1 MGKYHFRGLRISSMR
16 FLIMIVMIVLAFFC
30 MNSSRAE
37 DAVIKDG
44 DTIQLAGVTYKLD
57 GIDAPEFDQMCID
70 EHAEP
75 WACGVEARDQL
86 AKLIGKRGVH
96 CEDFGPNQ
104 IYTKWRTGVCT
115 ATGETTSLNALLVRQ
130 GFALNFEPDAKGRF
144 KDDEANARDKLSG
157 LWRGCFVAPLDFRHR
172 EKSGALLGSACRS
185 DKDRELREALF
196 PDEPAMPPGG
206 SIKAKFA
213 RRARLTGYVGVYHLQ
228 VCRSYAPVTKPDRWF
243 CSEEDAQAAGFR
255 KAYNCRPMHR
265 K

>member
-1 MGKYHFRGLRISSMR
+1 MR
-16 FLIMIVMIVLAFFC
+16 FFIMILVFFAT
-30 MNSSRAE
+30 SSSWAE
-37 DAVIKDG
+37 DAIVKDG

-75 WACGVEARDQL
+75 WACGVVARDHL
-86 AKLIGKRGVH
+86 AGLIAKRGVH
-96 CEDFGPNQ
+96 CEDLGPSKAYN
-104 IYTKWRTGVCT
+104 KWHIGVCT
-115 ATGETTSLNALLVRQ
+115 AEGETTSLNQMLVLQ
-130 GFALNFEPDAKGRF
+130 GFALNVEADANGKF
-144 KDDEANARDKLSG
+144 KQDEANARDKLSG
-157 LWRGCFVAPLDFRHR
+157 LWRGCFVAPQDFRHK

-196 PDEPAMPPGG
+196 PDEPAMPPSC

-213 RRARLTGYVGVYHLQ
+213 RRARLTGHVGVYHMQ
-228 VCRSYAPVTKPDRWF
+228 ACRSYAPVTKPDRWF

-255 KAYNCRPMHR
+255 KAYNCRAMVHR